1 MILKSSHC
9 AEIIIIFFPPYLKL
23 SGKCPPCRRCA
34 RCGPDTAGT
43 ALAGLRAPSPSG
55 CYPGGTRGIPSPSTV
70 STRPGPPAT
79 AGPPEPLP
87 PPGDAGPP
95 QLTYL
100 LAEHKPSASGRVC
113 PPCSGGTRLQRS
125 KGERRG
131 WVRGGSGSAPT
142 MGTEQSPARGR
153 DASQGPPR
161 GSAHAVTP

>member
-87 PPGDAGPP
+87 PPGTQGPP
-95 QLTYL
+95 SSLTCWPNINLQLQ
-100 LAEHKPSASGRVC
+100 AGSVHHVRGGRGC
-113 PPCSGGTRLQRS
+113 REAKGREGGGLGGAAARPPPWGRSRARLGAGTRL
-125 KGERRG
+125 
-131 WVRGGSGSAPT
+131 
-142 MGTEQSPARGR
+142 R
-153 DASQGPPR
+153 DPPEGPR
-161 GSAHAVTP
+161 TP